1 MTVPTQLFQKFD
13 EEELTS
19 KEEDADGIG
28 CQDPLS
34 GDLSRDKEAA
44 NYIRPMH
51 QKSTHP
57 EISGSYDTGLCRRE
71 DDVGVIYLHRR
82 SPGPTLQVTHCS
94 VLFLDTKS
102 KQNMA
107 KDSQKDMSTSS
118 TGKRM
123 PRGRSEQ
130 NE

>member
-57 EISGSYDTGLCRRE
+57 EISGSYDTGLCARE

-102 KQNMA
+102 KTWQKTVKKTCRLHQPA
-107 KDSQKDMSTSS
+107 KEC
-118 TGKRM
+118 
-123 PRGRSEQ
+123 PERSEQ